1 MAGRSDLA
9 AHVASNNNCVI
20 IILHDPAEQGGQYQL
35 HSKEIKGLD
44 RVIDEDRSRA
54 AVQFKDCVAL
64 TLSPRNAKDSK
75 KLHYILCT
83 GTPAMPR
90 SCVGDTAKYSRVPA
104 LQHTFIEADDWQS
117 GVERCH
123 QILAEICA
131 AGGTI
136 AKVDLISSPA
146 MVSRQCRVRLYTS
159 LVHDGSF
166 TT

>member
-75 KLHYILCT
+75 KLHYI
-83 GTPAMPR
+83 
-90 SCVGDTAKYSRVPA
+90 SCFTLSLNCRMGGADGGAPGGRDRNCAHNLGVISEGGLLVGRRGKS
-104 LQHTFIEADDWQS
+104 
-117 GVERCH
+117 
-123 QILAEICA
+123 
-131 AGGTI
+131 
-136 AKVDLISSPA
+136 
-146 MVSRQCRVRLYTS
+146 
-159 LVHDGSF
+159 
-166 TT
+166 